1 MRRLWTVLTD
11 AAAGFAADDCLS
23 RGAAIAYYTVFSL
36 APMLVIAIAIAGFAF
51 GEEAAQGAVA
61 AQIEGLV
68 GREAAEAVQNMIRGA
83 AETGG
88 GTLATLIGVGSL
100 LLTASGTFSE
110 LQGSLNAIWK
120 TETPPTEPGSTVQQV
135 SRFLR
140 AKAAAI
146 GLVAAT
152 GFLLLV
158 SLVVS
163 AAVSAMGTWL
173 SAVMPGLGLLVA
185 ALNIAISVALIAA
198 LFAAI
203 YKVLPDRR
211 IAWRDVILG
220 AVVTAV
226 LFTVGK
232 WLIGWYIGSGAI
244 VSSFGAAGSLAVLL
258 LWVYYSA
265 QIFLFGAEFTR
276 AWAGI
281 PAGQPQPQA
290 QDARA
295 AAREARRPSRG
306 VQAKAPGLS
315 LGRLLGA
322 ASIAALLARRRKGG

>member
-11 AAAGFAADDCLS
+11 AAAGFAGDECLS

-36 APMLVIAIAIAGFAF
+36 APLLVIAIAIAGFVF
-51 GEEAAQGAVA
+51 GEEAARGAVA
-61 AQIEGLV
+61 DQIQGLV
-68 GREAAEAVQNMIRGA
+68 GRQAAEAVQGMIRGA
-83 AETGG
+83 ADTGR
-88 GTLATLIGVGSL
+88 GTLATLLGIGTL
-100 LLTASGTFSE
+100 MLTASGTFSE
-110 LQGSLNAIWK
+110 LQGALNAIWK
-120 TETPPTEPGSTVQQV
+120 ADAPAQEGEGTVQVV

-163 AAVSAMGTWL
+163 AVVSAFGTWL
-173 SAVMPGLGLLVA
+173 GQALPGMRILVA
-185 ALNIAISVALIAA
+185 VLNQAISIALIAA

-211 IAWRDVILG
+211 IAWRDVIVG
-220 AVVTAV
+220 AVVTSV
-226 LFTVGK
+226 LFAIGK
-232 WLIGWYIGSGAI
+232 SLIGWYIGSGTIA
-244 VSSFGAAGSLAVLL
+244 SSFGAAGSLAVLL

-276 AWAGI
+276 AWAGL
-281 PAGQPQPQA
+281 PAERAPRQTAPQA
-290 QDARA
+290 ATP
-295 AAREARRPSRG
+295 ERPSHKKTP
-306 VQAKAPGLS
+306 ALS
-315 LGRLLGA
+315 VGRLIGA
-322 ASIAALLARRRKGG
+322 ASVAALLSRRRER

>member
-1 MRRLWTVLTD
+1 MLKD
-11 AAAGFAADDCLS
+11 AGEGFVSDECLS

-36 APMLVIAIAIAGFAF
+36 APLLVIAIAIAGLVF
-51 GEEAAQGAVA
+51 GEEAARGAVA
-61 AQIEGLV
+61 DQIQGLV
-68 GREAAEAVQNMIRGA
+68 GRQAAEAVQSMVQGA
-83 AETGG
+83 AETGR

-110 LQGSLNAIWK
+110 LQGALNAIWK
-120 TETPPTEPGSTVQQV
+120 TEAPPQEDASATEVV
-135 SRFLR
+135 SRFVR

-158 SLVVS
+158 SLVAS
-163 AAVSAMGTWL
+163 AAVSAFTNWL
-173 SAVMPGLGLLVA
+173 GQLMPGMALLAQVVNVLLSVGMI
-185 ALNIAISVALIAA
+185 AL

-211 IAWRDVILG
+211 LAWRDVIVGALATAALFVLG
-220 AVVTAV
+220 
-226 LFTVGK
+226 K
-232 WLIGWYIGSGAI
+232 QLIGWYIGSGAI
-244 VSSFGAAGSLAVLL
+244 ATSFGAAGSLAVLL

-281 PAGQPQPQA
+281 PAVAPTPQEVRKVEATQPP
-290 QDARA
+290 
-295 AAREARRPSRG
+295 
-306 VQAKAPGLS
+306 KAPAPA
-315 LGRLLGA
+315 LGWGRALGA
-322 ASIAALLARRRKGG
+322 VSLAALLARRRKG